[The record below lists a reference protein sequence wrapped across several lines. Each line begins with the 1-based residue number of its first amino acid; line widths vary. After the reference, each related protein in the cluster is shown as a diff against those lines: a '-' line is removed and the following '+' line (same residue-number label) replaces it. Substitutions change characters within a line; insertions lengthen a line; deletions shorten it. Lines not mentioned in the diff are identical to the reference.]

1 MERTTIGFID
11 HNPSV
16 HSMFLGPSID
26 GLEGDFD
33 VISIKSSEGYPAEI
47 YNRIIDESKNDIIV
61 LTHQDVSFSS
71 DFLERIYSVFEV
83 VDDWGA
89 LGIVGVD
96 NKGRYWWG
104 KDENCFELNTLDCCL
119 IVIKKSH
126 EIRFD
131 SYNFD
136 EFHLYVEDYCCRLR
150 ANGYRVFTI
159 PIDSKEANNDV
170 PHYSEKFKDKSFAMH
185 HSVTVRER
193 GTSWGRYKEYK
204 GRLINL
210 WPDAKTT

>member
-11 HNPSV
+11 HNPGV
-16 HSMFLGPSID
+16 HKMFLGPSID
-26 GLEGDFD
+26 GLNGDFD

-47 YNRIIDESKNDIIV
+47 YNRIIEESENDIIV

-71 DFLERIYSVFEV
+71 DFLERIYSVFDV

-96 NKGRYWWG
+96 DGGGYWWG
-104 KDENCFELNTLDCCL
+104 KSGNCYELNTLDCCL
-119 IVIKKSH
+119 IVINKSH
-126 EIRFD
+126 GIEFD

-136 EFHLYVEDYCCRLR
+136 DFHLYVEDYCCRAR
-150 ANGYRVFTI
+150 AKGYRVFTI
-159 PIDSKEANNDV
+159 PIDSKEAEGEV
-170 PHYSEKFKDKSFAMH
+170 PHSSERLKDKSFAMH
-185 HSVTVRER
+185 HSVTINEK
-193 GTSWGRYKEYK
+193 GCAWGRYKEYK
-204 GRLINL
+204 GKFLNL